1 MADESQAGGGI
12 MAKYL
17 VTWKARQGGTAQ
29 QAHDDAKKNLATFAK
44 WKPPAG
50 QDFQQFL
57 ARVDGQGGYAVVETN
72 DMASLADGPTKFGTW
87 FDFEIIPVLDVTD
100 GVAQLEAGIKFRE
113 SI

>member
-1 MADESQAGGGI
+1 

-57 ARVDGQGGYAVVETN
+57 ARVDGLGGYAVVETN

-87 FDFEIIPVLDVTD
+87 FDFEIIPVLDVAD